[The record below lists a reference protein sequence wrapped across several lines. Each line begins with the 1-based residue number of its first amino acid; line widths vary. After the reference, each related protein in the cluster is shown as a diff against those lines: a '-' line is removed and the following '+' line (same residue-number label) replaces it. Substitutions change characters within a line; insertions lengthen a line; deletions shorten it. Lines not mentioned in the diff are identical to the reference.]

1 MDMNDSRPTGRYRPS
16 LPRPGAQGPRT
27 SPPVDPAYADQAPYA
42 PTYGGHLPPWAP
54 RANQTSPTRPLPAYW
69 AQHDMPPAGESPTE
83 VLAPLP
89 PPQGPK
95 SPRWLWIAAIAAVL
109 LVVALVMALVLAND
123 AIKTQTAVPP
133 LPAMPEPTTTTAAP
147 PPSVH
152 RSPSR
157 LPAPIPPTTGPPT
170 PSGTT
175 GPAGMQ
181 DVVYTVAGE
190 GRAISVMYIDTG
202 DLIQTEFNVALPW
215 TKEVSLSRAAVHP
228 ANVTIV
234 NIGHSVTCSVSIDG
248 VQVSRRIGGGLTI
261 CDARG

>member
-1 MDMNDSRPTGRYRPS
+1 MNDSRPTGRYRPS
-16 LPRPGAQGPRT
+16 LPRLGAQGPRY

-42 PTYGGHLPPWAP
+42 PTYGGIPPWAP
-54 RANQTSPTRPLPAYW
+54 NQTNTTRPLPAHW
-69 AQHDMPPAGESPTE
+69 QQQQQEFPPVGDAPTE

-89 PPQGPK
+89 PGGPK
-95 SPRWLWIAAIAAVL
+95 SPRWLWIAAVAAVL
-109 LVVALVMALVLAND
+109 LVAALVMALVLAND

-133 LPAMPEPTTTTAAP
+133 LPAMPEPTTTTS

-152 RSPSR
+152 RTPSR
-157 LPAPIPPTTGPPT
+157 VPAPIPSTTGPPN

-181 DVVYTVAGE
+181 DVVYSVSGE
-190 GRAISVMYIDTG
+190 GRAISVVYIDTG

-215 TKEVSLSRAAVHP
+215 TKEVRLSGSAARP

-234 NIGHSVTCSVSIDG
+234 NIGHSVTCTVSIDG
-248 VQVSRRIGGGLTI
+248 VLVSRRVGGGLTI